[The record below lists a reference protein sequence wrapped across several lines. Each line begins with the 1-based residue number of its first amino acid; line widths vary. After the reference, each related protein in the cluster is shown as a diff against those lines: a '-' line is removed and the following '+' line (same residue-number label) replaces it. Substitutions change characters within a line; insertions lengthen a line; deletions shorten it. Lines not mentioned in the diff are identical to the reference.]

1 MFAPLALIAGILV
14 PLESGQKPLLIRQ
27 QDLQIRIKDQVARS
41 TLDEVFENTTAR
53 PLEANYVLQL
63 PDGAA
68 VSDFAT
74 WVDGQRVAS
83 RIEEKKKAEETYDK
97 AKQRHQQPAMLQ
109 QSDARQFRMRVDGI
123 PAGGT
128 KRVEASWAQIL
139 PYDGGLVTL
148 RVPLQ
153 RTADAI
159 GVMRIRVE
167 CEDQKRIAEVKLASR
182 QQAKIEQT
190 ATGFVLT
197 FEAKNA
203 QPDEELLLTYRTE
216 SSRLGLSFVPF
227 KPEGEESGY
236 FLLLASPQ
244 ELTGAQDIVHKDVL
258 FVFDTS
264 GSMGDARKIDQARDA
279 LKRCLSNLNPEDRF
293 AVIAFNDSLD
303 PFSNQFRP
311 ASAQNVREAM
321 RFADA
326 LRAGGGTDIDTA
338 LQYALGITAEG
349 DRPRVIVFMTDGIPS
364 TGVRDPV
371 QIARRFRDLNQGH
384 ARLFAFGVGSDV
396 NRTFLEKLGSENRG
410 GSGFVPEGGN
420 IDTVVGGFYAKIAKP
435 VLSDLSLDFGDS
447 ITVAMQY
454 PDVLPDL
461 YKGSQLVLV
470 GRYRGAGRAQA
481 ALVGTLNG
489 RKIRI
494 PFMAQFPAKDEESP
508 FVARLWAQKRID
520 YLLAQN
526 RLQGERSEAKDEI
539 VALSM
544 RYQIVTPYTSLVAV
558 KPRDPRL
565 AQVFPARVRP
575 GDPIVMV
582 RAARDSRRV
591 RVKLPFGGE
600 PLEAR
605 WDDEQQAFSARFLV
619 PAETPDGSYP
629 IRVEITA
636 RDGRVSETPLTI
648 SIDTHAP
655 EMVVW
660 ADPVRAGEM
669 LRLHAI
675 ATLTP
680 GDLWRALTTRDDRAE
695 ALKSLFDV
703 RRVTA
708 RLWDGREIDV
718 PLDGH
723 GFSALIETGKT
734 LVPGRYPIELV
745 AQDFAGNSSHREI
758 AVEVV
763 P

>member
-1 MFAPLALIAGILV
+1 MSAARQIMTGECSTRRRYSVALRWSPMLPLPIEVWFPRCSGNKPRGGSAIYRSRSAAPAAPDERIKARGLHWPPAIFRRPHMFAPLALIAGILV

-41 TLDEVFENTTAR
+41 
-53 PLEANYVLQL
+53 
-63 PDGAA
+63 
-68 VSDFAT
+68 
-74 WVDGQRVAS
+74 
-83 RIEEKKKAEETYDK
+83 ETYDK

-167 CEDQKRIAEVKLASR
+167 CEDQKRIAQVKLASR
-182 QQAKIEQT
+182 QSEQAKIEQT

-203 QPDEELLLTYRTE
+203 QADEELLLTYRTE

-293 AVIAFNDSLD
+293 AVIAFSDSLD

-338 LQYALGITAEG
+338 LQYALAMTAEG

-435 VLSDLSLDFGDS
+435 VLS
-447 ITVAMQY
+447 
-454 PDVLPDL
+454 
-461 YKGSQLVLV
+461 
-470 GRYRGAGRAQA
+470 
-481 ALVGTLNG
+481 
-489 RKIRI
+489 
-494 PFMAQFPAKDEESP
+494 
-508 FVARLWAQKRID
+508 
-520 YLLAQN
+520 
-526 RLQGERSEAKDEI
+526 
-539 VALSM
+539 
-544 RYQIVTPYTSLVAV
+544 
-558 KPRDPRL
+558 
-565 AQVFPARVRP
+565 
-575 GDPIVMV
+575 
-582 RAARDSRRV
+582 
-591 RVKLPFGGE
+591 
-600 PLEAR
+600 
-605 WDDEQQAFSARFLV
+605 
-619 PAETPDGSYP
+619 
-629 IRVEITA
+629 
-636 RDGRVSETPLTI
+636 
-648 SIDTHAP
+648 
-655 EMVVW
+655 
-660 ADPVRAGEM
+660 
-669 LRLHAI
+669 
-675 ATLTP
+675 
-680 GDLWRALTTRDDRAE
+680 
-695 ALKSLFDV
+695 
-703 RRVTA
+703 
-708 RLWDGREIDV
+708 
-718 PLDGH
+718 
-723 GFSALIETGKT
+723 
-734 LVPGRYPIELV
+734 
-745 AQDFAGNSSHREI
+745 
-758 AVEVV
+758 
-763 P
+763 

>member
-1 MFAPLALIAGILV
+1 MLAPLALIAGILIPV
-14 PLESGQKPLLIRQ
+14 ENGQKPLVVRHQ
-27 QDLQIRIKDQVARS
+27 ELQIHIQDQVARAK
-41 TLDEVFENTTAR
+41 LDEVFENTTAA
-53 PLEANYVLQL
+53 PLEADYLLQL

-74 WVDGQRVAS
+74 WVDGQRVSS

-97 AKQRHQQPAMLQ
+97 AKARRQQPAMLQ
-109 QSDARQFRMRVDGI
+109 KTDAQTFRMRVDGI

-153 RTADAI
+153 RTGDPI
-159 GVMRIRVE
+159 GVTRIRVE
-167 CEDQKRIAEVKLASR
+167 CEDQKRIVEVKLASR
-182 QQAKIEQT
+182 QQAKVEQT
-190 ATGFVLT
+190 AKGFVLS

-203 QPDEELLLTYRTE
+203 QPEEELLLTYRTE

-227 KPEGEESGY
+227 KPQGEESGY

-244 ELTGAQDIVHKDVL
+244 ELTGAQDIVHKDVV

-264 GSMGDARKIDQARDA
+264 GSMGGRKIEQAREA
-279 LKRCLSNLNPEDRF
+279 LKRCLSNLNAEDRF
-293 AVIAFNDSLD
+293 AVIAFSDSLN
-303 PFSNQFRP
+303 PFANQFRP
-311 ASAQNVREAM
+311 ATAQNVREAI

-326 LRAGGGTDIDTA
+326 LQAGGGTNIDGA
-338 LQYALGITAEG
+338 LQEALATAAEG
-349 DRPRVIVFMTDGIPS
+349 DRPRVIVFMTDGLPS
-364 TGVRDPV
+364 AGVQDEA
-371 QIARRFRDLNQGH
+371 QISQRFRDRNRGH
-384 ARLFAFGVGSDV
+384 ARLFAFGVGNDV

-410 GSGFVPEGGN
+410 GYGFVADGEN
-420 IDTVVGGFYAKIAKP
+420 IDTVVGGFYAGIAKP

-447 ITVAMQY
+447 VTVSMRY

-470 GRYRGAGRAQA
+470 GRYRGAGKAEA

-489 RKIRI
+489 KKIRI
-494 PFMAQFPAKDEESP
+494 AFTAQFPAEDEGSP

-526 RLQGERSEAKDEI
+526 RLQGERTEAKEEI
-539 VALSM
+539 VALST
-544 RYQIVTPYTSLVAV
+544 RYQIVTPYTALVAV
-558 KPRDPRL
+558 QPADQRL
-565 AQVFPARVRP
+565 AQVSPARVRP

-582 RAARDSRRV
+582 RAPRDSRRV
-591 RVKLPFGGE
+591 LVRLPFGGA
-600 PLEAR
+600 PIDAR
-605 WDDEQQAFSARFLV
+605 WDEEQQGFSARFLV
-619 PAETPDGSYP
+619 PAGTPDGSYP

-636 RDGRVSETPLTI
+636 RDGRVSEVPLTI

-655 EMVVW
+655 EMVAW
-660 ADPVRAGEM
+660 ASPVRAGEM
-669 LRLHAI
+669 LRLHAV
-675 ATLTP
+675 AALTP
-680 GDLWRALTTRDDRAE
+680 GEMWHALVARNDPGE

-708 RLWDGREIDV
+708 RLWDGREVDL

-734 LVPGRYPIELV
+734 LRPGRYPIELV
-745 AQDFAGNSSHREI
+745 AQDFAGNSSRREI
-758 AVEVV
+758 SVEVA